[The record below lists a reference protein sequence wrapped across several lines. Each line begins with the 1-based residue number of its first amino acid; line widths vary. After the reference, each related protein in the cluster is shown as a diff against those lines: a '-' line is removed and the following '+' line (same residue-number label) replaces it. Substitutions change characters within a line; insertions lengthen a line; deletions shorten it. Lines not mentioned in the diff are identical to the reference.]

1 MKKFYTAILS
11 ILSLSLL
18 HAQQGANNNT
28 PSIRNKTTEKF
39 STALFYL
46 QSAYVDTIQQDVLTE
61 HAIRGMLKKLDPHT
75 VYMTQKEMKD
85 ANEPLQGNFEGI
97 GVMYNIID
105 DTVTVVSPI
114 SGGPS
119 DKVGIRGG
127 DKIVKVDTFN
137 MTGKGITDNIVMKRL
152 RGPKDSK
159 VKIFVFRRG
168 EKNLLE
174 FEVSRDKI
182 PIFSVD
188 ATYMID
194 SETGYIKINRFA
206 ANTMKEFRKG
216 LTDLKGQG
224 MKNLILDLQGNSGG
238 YLQTAIDLCDEFL
251 GKDKM
256 IVYTEGTHSPRQES
270 NSKVGGMFETG
281 KLIVLIDEG
290 SASASEIVSGCVQ
303 DHDRALLVG
312 RRSFG
317 KGLVQN
323 TYLLPDG
330 SGMRI
335 TTARYYTP
343 SGRCIQRSYKDGV
356 EAYYKDLR
364 ERSAHGELFSVD
376 SIHVANDSLK
386 YFTDAKRVVYGG
398 GGIMPD
404 FFVPLDTTYNTPY
417 LLKMYS
423 KGTIRAFANSYVDKH
438 RDELKQKYPTFDD
451 YKRSFNVDATM
462 VEDLT
467 VAAEKAG
474 IDKKPEDLKVSLPAV
489 KIQIKALVANQ
500 LFNTTAYYQVINDLN
515 GAYVKA
521 QELLKDNTFD
531 KLKIAYMAN

>member
-1 MKKFYTAILS
+1 MKKFFTLFIFAIFLN
-11 ILSLSLL
+11 SLAF
-18 HAQQGANNNT
+18 AQPT
-28 PSIRNKTTEKF
+28 PNVRNKTTEKF

-46 QSAYVDTIQQDVLTE
+46 QSAYVDTVNQEALTE

-75 VYMTQKEMKD
+75 VYMTSKEMKD

-97 GVMYNIID
+97 GVMFNVIE
-105 DTVTVVSPI
+105 DTITVISAV

-119 DKVGIRGG
+119 EKVGIQPG
-127 DKIVKVDTFN
+127 DKIVKVDTTN
-137 MTGKGITDNIVMKRL
+137 MTGKNTTDGFVMKML
-152 RGPKDSK
+152 RGPKGSSVK
-159 VKIFVFRRG
+159 VSILRRG
-168 EKNLLE
+168 DKKLLE
-174 FEVSRDKI
+174 FTIIRDKI
-182 PIFSVD
+182 PILSVD

-194 SETGYIKINRFA
+194 SETGYLKINRFGA
-206 ANTMKEFRKG
+206 STMKEFRDG
-216 LTDLKGQG
+216 LRDLKGKG

-256 IVYTEGTHSPRQES
+256 IVYTEGVHSPKQES
-270 NSKVGGMFETG
+270 NSKIGGMFENG

-303 DHDRALLVG
+303 DHDRALIVG

-330 SGMRI
+330 SAMRI
-335 TTARYYTP
+335 TTARYFTP

-356 EAYYKDLR
+356 DAYYKDLKSR
-364 ERSAHGELFSVD
+364 YKNGELTHPD

-386 YFTDAKRVVYGG
+386 YFTDGKRLVFGG

-404 FFVPLDTTYNTPY
+404 FFVPLDTSYTTPY
-417 LLKMYS
+417 LQKLYS
-423 KGTIRAFANSYVDKH
+423 KTSIRDFANSYVDKN
-438 RDELKQKYPTFDD
+438 RADLKLRYPTVEEFKRNFKVDD
-451 YKRSFNVDATM
+451 VMLDGLASAADKNGVPRNDAEMKTSAPAIKTQM
-462 VEDLT
+462 
-467 VAAEKAG
+467 KA
-474 IDKKPEDLKVSLPAV
+474 I
-489 KIQIKALVANQ
+489 VANQ

-515 GAYVKA
+515 PIYKKA
-521 QELLKDNTFD
+521 LELIKDDTFD
-531 KLKIAYMAN
+531 KMKIAYTTGQ